1 MKQFFFISIYYFLL
15 LSNVNLFAISTQILP
30 SDSIIR
36 KPSSTI
42 IKYSHPRIPTIM
54 SAILPGLGQFYN
66 KKLWKVPI
74 IYSGLIGFGYYYK
87 INNEEYN
94 KYRLSL
100 IAYYDNDPSTIP
112 AITNYSGEQLQSLKL
127 SYKKSRDLA
136 AIGLVIVYLFNIID
150 ANVDGHLKSFDVS
163 DDLSLKIDPWQN
175 IYQDSYNN
183 YNTSLGLSIK
193 LNFK

>member
-1 MKQFFFISIYYFLL
+1 M
-15 LSNVNLFAISTQILP
+15 
-30 SDSIIR
+30 
-36 KPSSTI
+36 
-42 IKYSHPRIPTIM
+42 
-54 SAILPGLGQFYN
+54 
-66 KKLWKVPI
+66 
-74 IYSGLIGFGYYYK
+74 
-87 INNEEYN
+87 
-94 KYRLSL
+94 
-100 IAYYDNDPSTIP
+100 
-112 AITNYSGEQLQSLKL
+112 
-127 SYKKSRDLA
+127 A

>member
-1 MKQFFFISIYYFLL
+1 MT
-15 LSNVNLFAISTQILP
+15 LFAQSNPILG
-30 SDSIIR
+30 SDSIIN
-36 KPSSTI
+36 KPLSTI

-54 SAILPGLGQFYN
+54 SSILPGLGQLYN

-74 IYSGLIGFGYYYK
+74 IYSCLIGFGYYYK
-87 INNEEYN
+87 INTEEYN
-94 KYRLSL
+94 KYRTSV
-100 IAYYDNDPSTIP
+100 IALYDNDPSTIP
-112 AITNYSGEQLQSLKL
+112 QITNYSGEQLQSLKL
-127 SYKKSRDLA
+127 SYKKSRDLS

-163 DDLSLKIDPWQN
+163 DDLSLKIDPWKN

-183 YNTSLGLSIK
+183 FNTSIGLSVK

>member
-1 MKQFFFISIYYFLL
+1 MNVFAQSGQL
-15 LSNVNLFAISTQILP
+15 LS
-30 SDSIIR
+30 SDSII
-36 KPSSTI
+36 KKTSSTT

-54 SAILPGLGQFYN
+54 SAILPGLGQLHN

-74 IYSGLIGFGYYYK
+74 IYSGLIGFVYYYK

-94 KYRLSL
+94 KYRSSV
-100 IAYYDNDPSTIP
+100 IALYDNDPSTIP
-112 AITNYSGEQLQSLKL
+112 KITNYSGEQLQSLKL

-183 YNTSLGLSIK
+183 FNTSLGLSVK

>member
-1 MKQFFFISIYYFLL
+1 
-15 LSNVNLFAISTQILP
+15 V
-30 SDSIIR
+30 
-36 KPSSTI
+36 
-42 IKYSHPRIPTIM
+42 
-54 SAILPGLGQFYN
+54 
-66 KKLWKVPI
+66 
-74 IYSGLIGFGYYYK
+74 
-87 INNEEYN
+87 IN
-94 KYRLSL
+94 
-100 IAYYDNDPSTIP
+100 YYDNDPITIP
-112 AITNYSGEQLQSLKL
+112 AISNYSGEQLQSLKL